1 MDQGEYDQMV
11 ESGRVQEGAGGRTY
25 VVRPG
30 EPSGYTGAP
39 PGSFFARFN
48 VPSDSL
54 TQGGQPNWF
63 FIRGPNIETRIFGPP
78 PEEMPPATCI
88 ELVCQ
93 K

>member
-1 MDQGEYDQMV
+1 MDPGEYDQMV

-25 VVRPG
+25 VVHPA

-39 PGSFFARFN
+39 PGSVFARFD

-54 TQGGQPNWF
+54 IQGGQPNWF
-63 FIRGPNIETRIFGPP
+63 FIKGPNITTRIFGEPP
-78 PEEMPPATCI
+78 AEMPPATCI
-88 ELVCQ
+88 ELVCT